1 MGIENSKEIKFDFDD
16 EVKEKPNRLKDLLD
30 TIYDKVYWKTIGWR
44 IKEFRSS
51 VNKLIRW
58 FPIIWKDRDWDDH
71 YIWEI
76 MKNKLR
82 WQAKYIGDRDFHT
95 RAALD
100 AKRIRLCANLMDKV
114 QDGFYSG
121 EYMDYHESKWNFLD
135 IPDKPG
141 YKELD
146 MQTTSENFD
155 DYFKK
160 YPLVYKKVLADKK
173 LQIFG
178 IEARDGE
185 TEVDAKQR
193 IAMNIGRYNHER
205 ARKLLFRIMEENIEG
220 WWD

>member
-1 MGIENSKEIKFDFDD
+1 MGIENSKEVKFDFDD

>member
-1 MGIENSKEIKFDFDD
+1 MESKNTQQLNFDIE
-16 EVKEKPNRLKDLLD
+16 EVEVEDSSLKKAWDWCYD
-30 TIYDKVYWKTIGWR
+30 TIYWKTIGWR
-44 IKEFRSS
+44 LKQFRVS
-51 VNKLIRW
+51 VKNLIRW

-82 WQAKYIGDRDFHT
+82 WQAKHIGDRDWHT
-95 RAALD
+95 RAQMD
-100 AKRIRLCANLMDKV
+100 AKRMRLCANLIDKV
-114 QDGFYSG
+114 QDEFYGS
-121 EYMDYHESKWNFLD
+121 EYMDYHESKFDFLD
-135 IPDKPG
+135 IPDKPD
-141 YKELD
+141 YKQLHTEI
-146 MQTTSENFD
+146 TSERFD

-160 YPLVYKKVLADKK
+160 YPLVYKKVLANEE

-178 IEARDGE
+178 IEAREGE
-185 TEVDAKQR
+185 TEIDAKQR

>member
-1 MGIENSKEIKFDFDD
+1 MGIENSKQINFDFDD
-16 EVKEKPNRLKDLLD
+16 KVDVKTNRLKDLWD
-30 TIYDKVYWKTIGWR
+30 TIYDKVYWKPIGWR

-71 YIWEI
+71 YIWEL

-82 WQAKYIGDRDFHT
+82 WQAKYIGDRDIHT

-100 AKRIRLCANLMDKV
+100 AKRMRLCANLIDKV
-114 QDGFYSG
+114 QDEFYQI
-121 EYMDYHESKWNFLD
+121 EYMDYFESKYWFE
-135 IPDKPG
+135 PVKDKPG
-141 YKELD
+141 YSSMESETL
-146 MQTTSENFD
+146 SENFD
-155 DYFKK
+155 AYFKK
-160 YPLVYKKVLADKK
+160 YPLVYKKVLTNKE

-178 IEARDGE
+178 IEPREGE
-185 TEVDAKQR
+185 DDVKQR

>member
-1 MGIENSKEIKFDFDD
+1 MKDSKQLNFDFDD
-16 EVKEKPNRLKDLLD
+16 DEDVKTNRFKDLWEK
-30 TIYDKVYWKTIGWR
+30 IYEKVYWKTIGWR
-44 IKEFRSS
+44 IKEFKSS

-82 WQAKYIGDRDFHT
+82 WQAKYIGDRDWHT
-95 RAALD
+95 RAAMD
-100 AKRIRLCANLMDKV
+100 AKRMRLCANLIDKV
-114 QDGFYSG
+114 QDEFYSS
-121 EYMDYHESKWNFLD
+121 EYMDYHKSKFNWLD
-135 IPDKPG
+135 IIDKPG
-141 YKELD
+141 YKQLEIE
-146 MQTTSENFD
+146 TTSERFD
-155 DYFKK
+155 EYFKK
-160 YPLVYKKVLADKK
+160 YPLVYKKVLVDKE

-178 IEARDGE
+178 IEAIEGE

-205 ARKLLFRIMEENIEG
+205 ARKLLFKIMEENIEG